1 MAKTGLTKKQAK
13 AVARA
18 KAMLSR
24 LKSYECWVS
33 TADTEALRWAQRPFG
48 GPRQFYDR
56 FRAELI
62 KIAREGV

>member
-1 MAKTGLTKKQAK
+1 
-13 AVARA
+13 
-18 KAMLSR
+18 MLSR

-33 TADTEALRWAQRPFG
+33 TADTETLRWAQLAFG
-48 GPRQFYDR
+48 GPRQFYHR